1 MNGNASASQR
11 VQLLV
16 AEAKNRQAEARNI
29 VSAAITP
36 SAKKMW
42 SLFLS
47 AGLDGSDNIRMS
59 KSSVGPSTCLLA
71 KG

>member
-11 VQLLV
+11 VQLIV

-47 AGLDGSDNIRMS
+47 AGQDGSGNIRMS
-59 KSSVGPSTCLLA
+59 KSSFSVLHMVLA